1 MIYEAEIQERLV
13 TLNQAAYDHWGY
25 DFDLP
30 ALSWDLKGT
39 VGGQAFLNQN
49 KIRINMEALKKY
61 TKKYIEQTIGHEFA
75 HLVAYKSLSH
85 RGHGRAWAKVMRSFD
100 LFPDRCHEYDLTPAR
115 VVKKQFLYACHVC
128 GKEFKLTAVRHN
140 KIIKGARYT
149 HTADGGRLI
158 FKGIVTGK
166 HKEIVF

>member
-1 MIYEAEIQERLV
+1 MIYEAEIQERLT

-49 KIRINMEALKKY
+49 KIRI
-61 TKKYIEQTIGHEFA
+61 T
-75 HLVAYKSLSH
+75 
-85 RGHGRAWAKVMRSFD
+85 KVMRSFD

-140 KIIKGARYT
+140 KIIKGTKYS
-149 HTADGGRLI
+149 HSADGGRLI
-158 FKGIVTGK
+158 YKGRVK
-166 HKEIVF
+166 

>member
-39 VGGQAFLNQN
+39 VGGQAYLNQN

-75 HLVAYKSLSH
+75 HLVAS
-85 RGHGRAWAKVMRSFD
+85 KVMRSFD

-140 KIIKGARYT
+140 KIIKGTKYS
-149 HTADGGRLI
+149 HSADGGRLI
-158 FKGIVTGK
+158 YKGRVK
-166 HKEIVF
+166 

>member
-1 MIYEAEIQERLV
+1 MIYEAEIQERLT

-49 KIRINMEALKKY
+49 KIRINLEALKKY
-61 TKKYIEQTIGHEFA
+61 TEKYIEQTIGHEFA
-75 HLVAYKSLSH
+75 HP
-85 RGHGRAWAKVMRSFD
+85 KVMRSFD

-140 KIIKGARYT
+140 KIIKGTKYS
-149 HTADGGRLI
+149 HSADGGRLI
-158 FKGIVTGK
+158 YKGRVK
-166 HKEIVF
+166 

>member
-1 MIYEAEIQERLV
+1 MIYEAEIQERLM

-49 KIRINMEALKKY
+49 KIRINMEALKRY

-75 HLVAYKSLSH
+75 HLVAYKSLLH
-85 RGHGRAWAKVMRSFD
+85 RGHGHAWAKVMRSFD

-149 HTADGGRLI
+149 HSADGGRLI
-158 FKGIVTGK
+158 YKGRVK
-166 HKEIVF
+166 